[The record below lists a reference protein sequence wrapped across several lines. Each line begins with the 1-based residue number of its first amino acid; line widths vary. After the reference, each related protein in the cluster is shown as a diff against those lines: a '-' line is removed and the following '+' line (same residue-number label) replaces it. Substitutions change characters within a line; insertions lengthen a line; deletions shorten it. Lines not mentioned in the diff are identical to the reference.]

1 MVHFSIGF
9 QRDVQGFRYPEA
21 VSEHVTCCKIGDDF
35 NGRSSKNL
43 APSLAEPTRLTRDH
57 WLDEAFQ
64 AVVLGGFEQV
74 KVLSIAE
81 KLKVT
86 RGSFY
91 WHFVDHAD
99 LIGSLLMRWKLQ
111 QLELDA
117 FLQAKQ
123 SGDPI
128 KDLDFVV
135 DAAFSQAGAALENLR
150 FEQAMRALSHQ
161 NAEAAQML
169 VEVDAARMALFQS
182 KFFRVV
188 KDQKKARDLAALLYL
203 AIVGSY
209 EALSRPVNP
218 PNIREYLQGLIS
230 HYLVEKQV
238 G

>member
-1 MVHFSIGF
+1 MNSMAAHQKNPS
-9 QRDVQGFRYPEA
+9 PSA
-21 VSEHVTCCKIGDDF
+21 V
-35 NGRSSKNL
+35 
-43 APSLAEPTRLTRDH
+43 EPTRLSRDH

-64 AVVLGGFEQV
+64 AVVQGGFDHV

-91 WHFVDHAD
+91 WHFTDHAD

-117 FLQAKQ
+117 YLQAHQ

-128 KDLDFVV
+128 KELDFVV

-169 VEVDAARMALFQS
+169 VEVDAARLALFQS
-182 KFFRVV
+182 KFFMIVN
-188 KDQKKARDLAALLYL
+188 DQKKARDLAALLYL

-209 EALSRPVNP
+209 EAISRPVNP
-218 PNIREYLQGLIS
+218 PNIREYLKGLIS